1 MEKKT
6 ECEIVQDL
14 LLSYV
19 DDILNV
25 ESKKFVEKHLLEC
38 DKCKNRL
45 EDIKTDI
52 KENGDTQKK
61 EIDYLKR
68 IRRKSLIKSIFIAIS
83 IIISLIFIFYLN
95 KFIIINKI
103 INKAEETLKSNNI
116 YKETRQE
123 MADGSVSIKEEYYK
137 DGKYKSVW
145 KIYSDEGMDE
155 KIVTYA
161 NLNSDERITLYNN
174 KTGTVEKGNITKLM
188 NSESSLKFVPFIKK
202 ENLFSRIGKTFLMS
216 IDTYTYED
224 ECYCLKYQYEKPQ
237 KWEIWIDK
245 KTYLPIK
252 QINRNSE
259 KTFFQG
265 TDVVKDIR
273 DTTQN
278 YKYEFGIVTE
288 EDVQV
293 PDISDYEIE
302 YFNRNIEDVRN
313 Q

>member
-14 LLSYV
+14 LLSYA
-19 DDILNV
+19 DDVLNV

-38 DKCKNRL
+38 DKCKDRL
-45 EDIKTDI
+45 EEIKIDI
-52 KENGDTQKK
+52 KENGDIQKK

-68 IRRKSLIKSIFIAIS
+68 IKRKSFIRSIFIAIS
-83 IIISLIFIFYLN
+83 IIIALIFIFYLN

-103 INKAEETLKSNNI
+103 INKAEQTLKSNNI

-161 NLNSDERITLYNN
+161 NLDSDERITLYNN

-188 NSESSLKFVPFIKK
+188 NSESSLKFVPFTQK
-202 ENLFSRIGKTFLMS
+202 ENLFSRIEKTFLMS
-216 IDTYTYED
+216 IDTCTYDD
-224 ECYCLKYQYEKPQ
+224 EYYCLKYQYEKPS

-252 QINRNSE
+252 QINRNDE
-259 KTFFQG
+259 KTFFTG

-273 DTTQN
+273 DTTQD

>member
-83 IIISLIFIFYLN
+83 IIIALIFIFYLN

-103 INKAEETLKSNNI
+103 I
-116 YKETRQE
+116 
-123 MADGSVSIKEEYYK
+123 
-137 DGKYKSVW
+137 
-145 KIYSDEGMDE
+145 
-155 KIVTYA
+155 
-161 NLNSDERITLYNN
+161 
-174 KTGTVEKGNITKLM
+174 
-188 NSESSLKFVPFIKK
+188 
-202 ENLFSRIGKTFLMS
+202 
-216 IDTYTYED
+216 
-224 ECYCLKYQYEKPQ
+224 
-237 KWEIWIDK
+237 
-245 KTYLPIK
+245 
-252 QINRNSE
+252 
-259 KTFFQG
+259 
-265 TDVVKDIR
+265 
-273 DTTQN
+273 
-278 YKYEFGIVTE
+278 
-288 EDVQV
+288 
-293 PDISDYEIE
+293 
-302 YFNRNIEDVRN
+302 
-313 Q
+313 